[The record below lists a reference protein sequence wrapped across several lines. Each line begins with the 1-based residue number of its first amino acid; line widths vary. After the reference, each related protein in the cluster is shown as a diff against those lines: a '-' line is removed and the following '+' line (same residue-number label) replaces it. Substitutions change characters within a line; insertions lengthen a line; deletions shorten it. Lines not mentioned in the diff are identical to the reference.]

1 MKFRNKEGETK
12 PQNTI
17 TVNEKGAGRGLMED
31 EREVPDGI
39 NPPLGILAA
48 YCQSNLEQSSCLSQ
62 GITWERGERG
72 WNRLWSGVSA
82 D

>member
-39 NPPLGILAA
+39 NPPTGHTGGLLPIKFGAEL
-48 YCQSNLEQSSCLSQ
+48 
-62 GITWERGERG
+62 
-72 WNRLWSGVSA
+72 VS
-82 D
+82 